1 MFVRCLKKH
10 EFTLLNEMNMN
21 SNQVLLVA
29 ELEHI
34 TTSTHITIAVTHLKA
49 MPDKHKMRLAQS
61 KDLINKLKDIKCDD
75 VIISGDFNYT
85 PQEASYKYTSTQDVI
100 PVKSV
105 YGEIQEPAY
114 TCQWVDT
121 EGELHQ
127 VTVDY
132 VWYAGDKLKVL
143 GMYRTPECVRDML
156 YAPYYPSDHW
166 PLIADF
172 VVN

>member
-1 MFVRCLKKH
+1 
-10 EFTLLNEMNMN
+10 MNMK

-34 TTSTHITIAVTHLKA
+34 TTSTHITVAVTHLKA
-49 MPDKHKMRLAQS
+49 MPDKHETRLAQS
-61 KDLINKLKDIKCDD
+61 KDLINKIQVIKRDD
-75 VIISGDFNYT
+75 VIISGDFNYY
-85 PQEASYKYTSTQDVI
+85 PGESGYKYTSSQDVL

-105 YGEIQEPAY
+105 YGEIQEPEY

-132 VWYAGDKLKVL
+132 IWYSGDKLKVS
-143 GMYRTPECVRDML
+143 GTYRTPEHVKDMI

-172 VVN
+172 AVN